1 MLPKD
6 ILRLVSLNRGR
17 TLRQSDRTPLK
28 YQLNYSEDLIE
39 KGSLVGKTA
48 TVYITRKNDVW
59 LRIETDVL
67 ENDIVVFSI
76 DQWLPENTYD
86 IEIVVDGSHSF
97 PSDNY
102 GERIKISRSSFGSN
116 SIIELIPKKEDLIE
130 EILQRL
136 REEHLLTPG
145 KEEDKET
152 EESQKPDKPGSAD
165 NGSEDDTPDTGSNK
179 YASHD
184 DLEELRRTLSEK
196 MDSPDIR
203 NVQIVEQQAPS
214 KSWEIIHNLQG
225 YPTVTVIDSNGYVVY
240 GDINYISIHKI
251 RVDFTS
257 AFSGKVILNK

>member
-6 ILRLVSLNRGR
+6 ILRLTSLNRGR

-145 KEEDKET
+145 KEENEEEDKP
-152 EESQKPDKPGSAD
+152 QKPEEGDS
-165 NGSEDDTPDTGSNK
+165 GSEDDTPDISSNK

-184 DLEELRRTLSEK
+184 DLEELKRTLSEK

-214 KSWEIIHNLQG
+214 KSWEVIHNLQG
-225 YPTVTVIDSNGYVVY
+225 YPTVTVIDNNGYVVY
-240 GDINYISIHKI
+240 GDINYVSIHKI